1 MDVKTKM
8 FIVSSFLNLIDLM
21 TSFIDFCMGYTE
33 LNNWMLMFHN
43 KYLSALMGVVVFE
56 LILTVWY
63 LVSRKYEVVRYGMLV
78 WGLTKLYPIIN
89 NVLLLIFSF

>member
-33 LNNWMLMFHN
+33 LNHWMLMFHN